1 MSVSVSAHSSGNDHG
16 FHHWRLRFR
25 AWRGSRPFWAGLF
38 AVHGGGWVIWF
49 AYSDI
54 KFGQLAMNMATTGGA
69 GALIIGVLLVT
80 LGLTMWYQQAVRIF
94 AGVASILLGLVSIP
108 ASNLGGFFIGFI
120 SALIGGSLAI
130 AWAPGKPVPAE
141 EGAADGAA
149 AAAAVIPAQSPAAD
163 AKAAAWDDAMRTM
176 PLARTEP
183 AGPQP
188 ATAPEP
194 GANATDTS
202 FDADG
207 GRNSA
212 G

>member
-16 FHHWRLRFR
+16 FHHWRARFR
-25 AWRGSRPFWAGLF
+25 AWRGTRPFWAGLF
-38 AVHGGGWVIWF
+38 AVNGGGWIIWF

-54 KFGQLAMNMATTGGA
+54 KFGQLAMNMGTTGGA

-94 AGVASILLGLVSIP
+94 AGVASILLGIVSIP
-108 ASNLGGFFIGFI
+108 SSNLGGFFIGFV
-120 SALIGGSLAI
+120 SALIGGGLAI
-130 AWAPGKPVPAE
+130 AWAPGKPVPAA
-141 EGAADGAA
+141 GGQADPAA
-149 AAAAVIPAQSPAAD
+149 AIPAPSPAAD

-183 AGPQP
+183 APPRPGH
-188 ATAPEP
+188 APEP